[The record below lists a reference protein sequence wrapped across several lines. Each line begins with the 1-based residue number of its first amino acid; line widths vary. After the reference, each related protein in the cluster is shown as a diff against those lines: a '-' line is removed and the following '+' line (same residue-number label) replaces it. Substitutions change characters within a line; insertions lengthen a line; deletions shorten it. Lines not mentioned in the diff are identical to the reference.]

1 MKKSILFLLGLS
13 ASLCACTSDNDPLIG
28 TWTVEKVNVQFDEH
42 RGTPELVKQV
52 GEMEKQNRIVISTDS
67 ILTFKNM
74 DGESQGRLHLSSDG
88 TMTCNGIVFGQWKAG
103 EIVTR
108 AESPLGEI
116 SVKYKKE

>member
-74 DGESQGRLHLSSDG
+74 DGESHEAMRPTTRGHLCPVNSEKDNAATKTAKG
-88 TMTCNGIVFGQWKAG
+88 D
-103 EIVTR
+103 E
-108 AESPLGEI
+108 
-116 SVKYKKE
+116 